1 MPIKLDEVPRLL
13 LRPSYEVVHG
23 PLQFVEDE
31 VMSALARRNPLRVGY
46 ERLLVGLDDAAGRL
60 LGDEA
65 ATTRAYAS
73 RERTAAV
80 RAEIADYRER
90 EARRCARAGQARMQR
105 YRLYRDQQA
114 ARRVHGPGDARGS
127 IDPGGDRYDVSRF

>member
-31 VMSALARRNPLRVGY
+31 VMSRRARRNPLRVGY
-46 ERLLVGLDDAAGRL
+46 EWLLVGLDDAAGRL

-65 ATTRAYAS
+65 AATRADAL
-73 RERTAAV
+73 RARTAAA

-90 EARRCARAGQARMQR
+90 EARRWARAGRARMQR

-114 ARRVHGPGDARGS
+114 ARRVHGPGTPAARS
-127 IDPGGDRYDVSRF
+127 TPTATVTTVPRF